1 LRFIPFRRLLM
12 AGKTGKKSEIKKNWV
27 APELKKIDVE
37 QITASGT
44 SGGSPDG
51 GTGGN
56 SHS

>member
-1 LRFIPFRRLLM
+1 M